1 MSSFPRS
8 PRLIKGALLSYEPM
22 GFIPQVV
29 IFQYNPEE
37 MTRTL
42 EAQRTQ
48 GTGDTAEVQ
57 RIKGPPVEI
66 IKLKVEI
73 DATDQLEKPEQN
85 ATTVTMGIYP
95 QLSALEM
102 MLYPKSSWVIAK
114 TILANAGAIEIAPP
128 EEPFTLF
135 VWGIKRVVPVRIISF
150 SIEEKFYDPN
160 LNPIAAE
167 VNLTLEVL
175 TYEDFKFTHPGYAIF
190 LAHQVVKETMAAVGS
205 ITNIASS
212 LGDVRIL

>member
-8 PRLIKGALLSYEPM
+8 PRLIKGALISYDPM

-42 EAQRTQ
+42 EAQRMQRQ
-48 GTGDTAEVQ
+48 GDPAEVQ
-57 RIKGPPVEI
+57 RIKGPPVEKI
-66 IKLKVEI
+66 TLKVEL
-73 DATDQLEKPEQN
+73 DAADQLEKPEQN
-85 ATTVTMGIYP
+85 ATAVAMGIYP

-135 VWGIKRVVPVRIISF
+135 VWGISRVVPVRITNF
-150 SIEEKFYDPN
+150 SIAEKYYNPN

-167 VNLTLEVL
+167 VSLTLEVL
-175 TYEDFKFTHPGYAIF
+175 TYEDFKLTHPGYAIF
-190 LAHQVVKETMAAVGS
+190 LAHQIVKETMAAIGS
-205 ITNIASS
+205 ITNTAS

>member
-1 MSSFPRS
+1 M
-8 PRLIKGALLSYEPM
+8 LSYEPM